1 MKKLSII
8 IMSLLLILFID
19 RHQPMFVFGNGDGTE
34 DPDPI
39 VSEFEYK
46 KGWVYGKIEYLHDVL
61 SPRDYFMLLRAHP
74 EAKIPR
80 IDGGYATTD
89 VYVTVRLRDVS
100 TPRELHAAEN
110 RHRPHIYVDRERQRW
125 NKGMQYV
132 WNLMQPNRTFRVG
145 NFHVLVP
152 DEVLEADIEVLL
164 GGSWLNLA
172 NVMRNDGIA
181 RMPVPEFEWDWGSR
195 SVGPINPNI
204 PK

>member
-8 IMSLLLILFID
+8 ILLFLMLFVNGHPYI
-19 RHQPMFVFGNGDGTE
+19 FGNGDGGE

-39 VSEFEYK
+39 VSEAYK

-74 EAKIPR
+74 QAKIPK
-80 IDGGYATTD
+80 ITGGYATTD
-89 VYVTVRLRDVS
+89 VYVKVRLRDVS
-100 TPRELHAAEN
+100 TPRELHIAEN
-110 RHRPHIYVDRERQRW
+110 RHRPHIYIDRERQRW
-125 NKGMQYV
+125 NEGMQYV

-145 NFHVLVP
+145 NFSVLVP
-152 DEVLEADIEVLL
+152 DQVLEADIEVLL
-164 GGSWLNLA
+164 GGTWLNLA

-195 SVGPINPNI
+195 SVDPINPNI
-204 PK
+204 PE